1 MTEQTKPNGY
11 LVASEEITKGI
22 TASFAA
28 GSSIDEVFAVLKV
41 QAEVMNV
48 RLTQAVM
55 HQQQV
60 EAMQAQQV
68 AAAAAAGQSE
78 LDLGAENGANQTRV
92 SVAVHGGISTNS
104 PVQQRVD
111 Q

>member
-11 LVASEEITKGI
+11 VIASTEITKGI
-22 TASFAA
+22 AESFAQGA
-28 GSSIDEVFAVLKV
+28 SIDEVFATLKV

-48 RLTQAVM
+48 RLAQAVL

-68 AAAAAAGQSE
+68 AAAAAAGQQE
-78 LDLGAENGANQTRV
+78 VTEGTENGT
-92 SVAVHGGISTNS
+92 H
-104 PVQQRVD
+104 
-111 Q
+111 